1 MRKERTLFLKLL
13 SEFEMSLQKA
23 TDTNGSKY
31 MLRYFD
37 VNFIFKNKLLTK
49 IYSASGRQIIP
60 CVTKVISLLFII
72 TVYYNCSQS
81 TILDDFKD
89 TNRKRIK
96 RYECKGQ
103 LIVRINITSAHA
115 CVHMRHTSYHKRP
128 DISIGV
134 SVKL

>member
-1 MRKERTLFLKLL
+1 MRDP
-13 SEFEMSLQKA
+13 SNIA
-23 TDTNGSKY
+23 
-31 MLRYFD
+31 
-37 VNFIFKNKLLTK
+37 
-49 IYSASGRQIIP
+49 
-60 CVTKVISLLFII
+60 

-115 CVHMRHTSYHKRP
+115 CVHMRHTSYHERP
-128 DISIGV
+128 LECQVAPLAYNVGVNNKCTSEVISEKIV
-134 SVKL
+134 T